1 MNKPPVSKKF
11 NNIMLANLGKY
22 PDFTF
27 RFRIKEVLEER
38 GLTMQDLSN
47 LTGLRTGALSILANN
62 RSATYN
68 LSHLA
73 LIMTTLHITDISEL
87 IVVEMSNATR
97 KELEKPFEMT
107 PELESQLEE
116 NRNYLLFK
124 KTKDEE

>member
-27 RFRIKEVLEER
+27 RFRIKELLEER
-38 GLTMQDLSN
+38 NLTMQDLSN
-47 LTGLRTGALSILANN
+47 LTGLRPSAISILANN
-62 RSATYN
+62 RSSTYN
-68 LSHLA
+68 LSHLT
-73 LIMTTLHITDISEL
+73 LIMTTLHITNLSDL
-87 IVVEMSNATR
+87 IVTEMSLATR

-107 PELESQLEE
+107 PELEAQLEE

-124 KTKDEE
+124 KSEDK